1 MSKIR
6 VQCTLDEVV
15 WARIDALQL
24 TPRAGDGRGGS
35 QQARRE
41 LDLVALV
48 MKGLGALEVEEAAR
62 DTDRAPASPATP
74 RNDVPSWLRE
84 TPPAAP
90 PAPKP

>member
-15 WARIDALQL
+15 WVRIDALQL
-24 TPRAGDGRGGS
+24 TPRGGSGRGGS

-41 LDLVALV
+41 LDLAALV
-48 MKGLGALEVEEAAR
+48 MKGLAAIEAEEAAK
-62 DTDRAPASPATP
+62 DTDRTPATPATP
-74 RNDVPSWLRE
+74 RTDVPSWLRE
-84 TPPAAP
+84 APPAE